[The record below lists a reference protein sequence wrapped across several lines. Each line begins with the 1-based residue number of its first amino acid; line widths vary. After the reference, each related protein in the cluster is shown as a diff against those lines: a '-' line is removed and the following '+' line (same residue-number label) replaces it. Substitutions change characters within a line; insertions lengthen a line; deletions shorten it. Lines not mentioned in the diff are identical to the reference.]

1 MMRRSCDTTVREMCL
16 ELVEEEEVVIL
27 QFRQQRRSFRI
38 VTALLSISYYGS
50 LVLDS
55 VTCVACLPWAREVAG
70 RSNAP

>member
-55 VTCVACLPWAREVAG
+55 VTCVACLP
-70 RSNAP
+70 